1 MAMWSLPNWDSRTK
15 QYSIL
20 SSKKRT
26 SEGYRLSAL
35 PTLKRRH
42 LHLSRRPKVFE
53 GAFEDLE
60 SRSESVLCV
69 RLSMLLDSLEL
80 KYASTLFSLLCEKN
94 CGGWGCGRV
103 AARAGGLE
111 GLRGPVPDLERDSE
125 LVLSFCTMSLASS
138 RQDASADLA
147 VVPGFSPASPVPKK
161 RKVVEFSAR
170 MPPVGFFPAVWYC
183 DGSIALNL
191 VFDPSSFSSRGAAM
205 AKAISFRLP
214 PSQ

>member
-1 MAMWSLPNWDSRTK
+1 MRERVCVSLWRPRADIVRT
-15 QYSIL
+15 
-20 SSKKRT
+20 T
-26 SEGYRLSAL
+26 
-35 PTLKRRH
+35 H
-42 LHLSRRPKVFE
+42 
-53 GAFEDLE
+53 
-60 SRSESVLCV
+60 
-69 RLSMLLDSLEL
+69 
-80 KYASTLFSLLCEKN
+80 
-94 CGGWGCGRV
+94 
-103 AARAGGLE
+103 
-111 GLRGPVPDLERDSE
+111 
-125 LVLSFCTMSLASS
+125 CTMSLASS

-214 PSQ
+214 PSQSPPLDLLAVTGFANGTGKSRSRGVGDVSKYAGAGGRSTGGREPL